1 MTRSLTETAR
11 TTAMAASLVEI
22 GAKATR
28 AVKAT
33 RAIKVGRTTK
43 VARAGRVT
51 AVNAG
56 ASGTTTRHLRLRL
69 RNHHKADRRPTGR
82 HPQDRIPLR
91 TPIPADKAAEVT
103 AVDAPGAIVMT
114 ILQARAA
121 DQALIGKTR
130 PAHKEAPEH
139 LPTVA
144 MMAVVATGTT
154 LLPVPVAVLARR
166 RAGAQTT
173 VVAMTAGAA
182 GTMIAIV
189 MAGETMIA
197 AVTMIAGA
205 TGMAGETGT
214 NGAMRPI
221 SRVGA
226 PRIIMTAATGTRIG
240 TAMAGTTAGAGT
252 SRCVTSTIRTGGTTT
267 MRGGSGITAA
277 CAGAK
282 AIQAGATAAT
292 VGKTATGRAA
302 GPPIA
307 GVSAGKNLQ
316 RAGAKLRP

>member
-56 ASGTTTRHLRLRL
+56 ASGTTTRRLRL

-154 LLPVPVAVLARR
+154 IHPVLVEGPALIGKTRPAHKEAPEHLPTVAMMAVVATGTTILPVPVAVLARR

-252 SRCVTSTIRTGGTTT
+252 SR
-267 MRGGSGITAA
+267 
-277 CAGAK
+277 
-282 AIQAGATAAT
+282 
-292 VGKTATGRAA
+292 
-302 GPPIA
+302 
-307 GVSAGKNLQ
+307 
-316 RAGAKLRP
+316 

>member
-1 MTRSLTETAR
+1 MAGEADMTRSLTETAR

-69 RNHHKADRRPTGR
+69 RLRNHHKADRRPTGR

-91 TPIPADKAAEVT
+91 TPIPADKADKAAEVT

-154 LLPVPVAVLARR
+154 ILPVPVAVLARR

-252 SRCVTSTIRTGGTTT
+252 SR
-267 MRGGSGITAA
+267 
-277 CAGAK
+277 
-282 AIQAGATAAT
+282 
-292 VGKTATGRAA
+292 
-302 GPPIA
+302 
-307 GVSAGKNLQ
+307 
-316 RAGAKLRP
+316 